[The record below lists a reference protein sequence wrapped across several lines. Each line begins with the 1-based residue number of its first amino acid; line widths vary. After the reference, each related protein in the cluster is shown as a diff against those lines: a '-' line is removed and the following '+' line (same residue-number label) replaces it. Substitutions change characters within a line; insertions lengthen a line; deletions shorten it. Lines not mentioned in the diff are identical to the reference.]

1 VTPDALT
8 LVERVRALGIAI
20 RADGDTVVLAPSGV
34 VPPDLRAELVA
45 AKPAVLAVL
54 RATSAPPVA
63 PAPPVMAPTA
73 ALRTGYRRWFA
84 LTVAEADGARVDPA
98 EAHALHQ
105 QILRL
110 TDDAGP
116 LWADAIYAD
125 ALRRFRSDTGRCG
138 LCGGLGHPPEDA

>member
-1 VTPDALT
+1 VTPDAVT

-20 RADGDTVVLAPSGV
+20 RADGDTLVLAPSGV

-54 RATSAPPVA
+54 RAAAS
-63 PAPPVMAPTA
+63 PTA
-73 ALRTGYRRWFA
+73 ALRAAYRRWFA
-84 LTVAEADGARVDPA
+84 LTVAEADGARVEPA
-98 EAHALHQ
+98 EAQALHQ

-116 LWADAIYAD
+116 LWADAVYAD
-125 ALRRFRSDTGRCG
+125 TLRRFRSDTGRCG
-138 LCGGLGHPPEDA
+138 LCGGLGRPHEDAGA

>member
-20 RADGDTVVLAPSGV
+20 RADGDTLVLAPSGV

-54 RATSAPPVA
+54 RAT
-63 PAPPVMAPTA
+63 APTV
-73 ALRTGYRRWFA
+73 ALRAAYRRCFI
-84 LTVAEADGARVDPA
+84 LVVAEADGERLDPRAAQRV
-98 EAHALHQ
+98 HQ
-105 QILRL
+105 EIIRL

-116 LWADAIYAD
+116 LWADAVFAEE
-125 ALRRFRSDTGRCG
+125 LRRFRWETARCG
-138 LCGGLGHPPEDA
+138 LCGGLGHPLEDAAE

>member
-1 VTPDALT
+1 L
-8 LVERVRALGIAI
+8 
-20 RADGDTVVLAPSGV
+20 VLAPSGV

-54 RATSAPPVA
+54 RATSAPP
-63 PAPPVMAPTA
+63 PTLAPTPP
-73 ALRTGYRRWFA
+73 LRIAYRRWFA
-84 LTVAEADGARVDPA
+84 LTVAEADGASVEPA
-98 EAHALHQ
+98 EAQALHQ

-138 LCGGLGHPPEDA
+138 LCGGLGHPPEDARE

>member
-20 RADGDTVVLAPSGV
+20 RADGDTLVLAPGGA

-63 PAPPVMAPTA
+63 PTA
-73 ALRTGYRRWFA
+73 ALRTAYHRWFA
-84 LTVAEADGARVDPA
+84 LAVGEADGTPVDPA
-98 EAHALHQ
+98 EAEALHQ
-105 QILRL
+105 RIVKL
-110 TDDAGP
+110 TDEAGP
-116 LWADAIYAD
+116 LWADVLFAQT
-125 ALRRFRSDTGRCG
+125 LRAFRRATGRCG
-138 LCGGLGHPPEDA
+138 LCGGWGHPQEDA

>member
-1 VTPDALT
+1 MTPDPLT

-20 RADGDTVVLAPSGV
+20 RADGDTLVLAPSGV

-63 PAPPVMAPTA
+63 PTA
-73 ALRTGYRRWFA
+73 ALRTAYRRWFA
-84 LTVAEADGARVDPA
+84 LTVAEADGTHVQPA
-98 EAHALHQ
+98 EAQALHQ

-116 LWADAIYAD
+116 LWADAVFAD
-125 ALRRFRSDTGRCG
+125 TLRRFRSDTGRCG
-138 LCGGLGHPPEDA
+138 LCGGLGHPPGDA